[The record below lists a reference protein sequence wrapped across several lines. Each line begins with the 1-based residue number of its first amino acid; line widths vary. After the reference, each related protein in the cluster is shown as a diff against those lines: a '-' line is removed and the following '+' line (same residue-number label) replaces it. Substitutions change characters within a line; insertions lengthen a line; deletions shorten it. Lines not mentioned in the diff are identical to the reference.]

1 MSRPKKKPN
10 YDQKKIAS
18 DLLEAVA
25 EAYQNPLSHVVDQN
39 GTASLRAV
47 ADEFSMTPLKV
58 RKLLITSGVYES
70 ETCDTVNELKKSG
83 KTIAEIQ
90 QLTGLSRASVHGY
103 LPYTK
108 GIYKAEEL
116 SVDAERI
123 RLYRVRQAAVKKLQ
137 ETLEQGDRKTVE
149 RQLWDTIVVFENY
162 PFMTSRKLRF
172 HYTVKGGELFVDRKE
187 KSKSITKSS
196 VMLAL
201 ESVLDQGRTITGPK
215 KIGTFGASY
224 VYAMFRRFGII

>member
-1 MSRPKKKPN
+1 MPRPKKKP
-10 YDQKKIAS
+10 DFDPQKISKELMES
-18 DLLEAVA
+18 VV
-25 EAYQNPLSHVVDQN
+25 EAYLNPVSHDASRE
-39 GTASLRAV
+39 GTASLNVV
-47 ADEFSMTPLKV
+47 AAEFSMTPLKV

-70 ETCDTVNELKKSG
+70 EICDTVNELKESG

-108 GIYKAEEL
+108 GIYKTDEL

-137 ETLEQGDRKTVE
+137 ETLEQGDRKAVE
-149 RQLWDTIVVFENY
+149 RQLWGTIMVFENY
-162 PFMTSRKLRF
+162 PFTTSRKLRF